1 MANHFLP
8 EGSRAGSAIRWDS
21 CGHPVSR
28 SRFQGVSMTYIIT
41 LNGKEYFSNNLE
53 QAQLIQQALRLIGEE
68 AKIVTR

>member
-1 MANHFLP
+1 
-8 EGSRAGSAIRWDS
+8 
-21 CGHPVSR
+21 
-28 SRFQGVSMTYIIT
+28 MTYIIT